1 MKLEMKLLTYNMIS
15 NFSTAVVKIIGG
27 FLFGMGALIADGVHT
42 FTDFIMDIVT
52 MVGAK
57 LSKKRPTK
65 RYPFGFGRVEYLTN
79 LFIGILLFLVGVLL
93 FIISFFLEL
102 KIPNIGVLYVLVI
115 AIIIKSITLI
125 YLEKESKKIKS
136 QILVVGTDE
145 SKMDLISSIAIAFIV
160 ILLQFSTKI
169 PILEYVDII
178 GSLILSSTIIYG
190 GFNIIKEN
198 SLNLLGAIEIDE
210 NVTGY
215 VRELVENFNDVHVE
229 KIELIKYG
237 AYYKVHLL
245 LTLNPALN
253 LKKIDVLEKQIERK
267 LKRNRKV
274 TIKYVNIDVDP
285 QFRIRKQI

>member
-79 LFIGILLFLVGVLL
+79 LFIGILLFLVGILL

-102 KIPNIGVLYVLVI
+102 KIPNISVLYVLVI

-125 YLEKESKKIKS
+125 YLERESKKIKS

-145 SKMDLISSIAIAFIV
+145 SKMDLISSIAIVFIV
-160 ILLQFSTKI
+160 ILLQFSTKF

-210 NVTGY
+210 DVTGY
-215 VRELVENFNDVHVE
+215 IREIVENFNDVHVE

-253 LKKIDVLEKQIERK
+253 LKKIDVLEKQIEHK

-285 QFRIRKQI
+285 QFRIRK

>member
-1 MKLEMKLLTYNMIS
+1 MKLEMKLLIYNMIS

-52 MVGAK
+52 MVGAR

-79 LFIGILLFLVGVLL
+79 LFIGILLFLVGILL

-102 KIPNIGVLYVLVI
+102 KIPNISVLYVLVI

-160 ILLQFSTKI
+160 ILLQFSTKF

-210 NVTGY
+210 DVTGY
-215 VRELVENFNDVHVE
+215 IREIVEKFNDVHVE

-237 AYYKVHLL
+237 SYYKVHLL

-253 LKKIDVLEKQIERK
+253 LKKIDALEKQIEHK

-285 QFRIRKQI
+285 QFRIRK